1 MYVCPENP
9 VISRPI
15 HFPGGWWGLCK
26 DWAVDWMSWPS
37 GEVRVMQGCF
47 FRKADWQL
55 SYCLPNSSSS
65 PLVLSEKRA
74 ALWYKTNRAGRL
86 LGRCSNQ
93 GSLAKEQL
101 LFGEERDLLV
111 WVARAR
117 SSSQSLARLFECSS
131 VWGLGTNLL
140 MPGWCLLT
148 TAYTRQQGVKFR
160 DRITVQ
166 QRGAQISMFSSP
178 LLTQDLSFYIVLTQQ
193 PISTPYN

>member
-1 MYVCPENP
+1 MSGKPSDFQAHP
-9 VISRPI
+9 LSWRMMRTMQ
-15 HFPGGWWGLCK
+15 GLSCGLNELAIR
-26 DWAVDWMSWPS
+26 WSE
-37 GEVRVMQGCF
+37 GMQGCF